1 MQPSVTGCDMRGT
14 KRALVIVAF
23 GLVSCSTQ
31 VVPASTPTSNTTSL
45 RIYAT
50 TAALPLLNDL
60 IAEYVKANPIV
71 AFDSQGGNYQ
81 TTLNALMAGE
91 TAYFVTNHLPI
102 DLWAAP
108 LGQDGIAI
116 IVHPSNEVAGLTT
129 EQLRRIYQGHIANWQ
144 EVGGDDRELVI
155 ISRED
160 GSGTRAEFER
170 LVMGE
175 RRTTR
180 SAQIAPS
187 SAAMV
192 ASVARQPGSIGY
204 VSMAYP
210 DSRVRVLPVDGIAL
224 TADTVFDNEYPLRST
239 LYIAGLNE
247 PEDHYLYF
255 IAWAQSPEGQA
266 VIGRRYAP
274 MLRP

>member
-1 MQPSVTGCDMRGT
+1 MRGT
-14 KRALVIVAF
+14 KRVLAIAAIT
-23 GLVSCSTQ
+23 LVSCSTQ
-31 VVPASTPTSNTTSL
+31 VVPATTPTSNTTAL
-45 RIYAT
+45 RVYAT

-60 IAEYVKANPIV
+60 IRQYARANPNIT
-71 AFDSQGGNYQ
+71 FDTQSGNY
-81 TTLNALMAGE
+81 TVMLERLLAGE
-91 TAYFVTNHLPI
+91 TAYLLTNHLPV

-116 IVHPSNEVAGLTT
+116 LVHPGNPIVGLTT
-129 EQLRRIYQGHIANWQ
+129 EQLRRIYQGHIANWRS
-144 EVGGDDRELVI
+144 VGGDDREVVV

-204 VSMAYP
+204 VSMGYL
-210 DSRVRVLPVDGIAL
+210 DDTVRAVPLDGIEL
-224 TADTVFDNEYPLRST
+224 TTDNVYLNEYPLRST
-239 LYIAGLNE
+239 LYLAGLAE
-247 PEDHYLYF
+247 PQEYYREF
-255 IAWAQSPEGQA
+255 IAWAQSLDGQA
-266 VIGRRYAP
+266 IIGLHYAP

>member
-1 MQPSVTGCDMRGT
+1 MRGT
-14 KRALVIVAF
+14 KRALAIVAF
-23 GLVSCSTQ
+23 TLVSCSTQ

-60 IAEYVKANPIV
+60 ITEYVKANPII

-81 TTLNALMAGE
+81 TVLNALLAGE
-91 TAYFVTNHLPI
+91 TAYFVTSHLPG
-102 DLWAAP
+102 DSPLWAAP

-116 IVHPSNEVAGLTT
+116 IVHPANNVAGLTT
-129 EQLRRIYQGHIANWQ
+129 EQLRRIYQGHVANWQ
-144 EVGGDDRELVI
+144 EVGGDDRELIV
-155 ISRED
+155 ISREN

-175 RRTTR
+175 RRTTQ

-204 VSMAYP
+204 VSIAYL
-210 DSRVRVLPVDGIAL
+210 DSRTRAVPVDGIAL
-224 TADTVFDNEYPLRST
+224 TPDTVFDNEYPLRST
-239 LYIAGLNE
+239 LYIAGLAE
-247 PEDHYLYF
+247 PEEHYLYF

-266 VIGRRYAP
+266 VIARRYAP

>member
-1 MQPSVTGCDMRGT
+1 MRGT
-14 KRALVIVAF
+14 KRALAVVAF
-23 GLVSCSTQ
+23 TLVSCSTQ
-31 VVPASTPTSNTTSL
+31 VVPASTPTSNTTAL

-60 IAEYVKANPIV
+60 IAEYVKANPVI
-71 AFDSQGGNYQ
+71 AINSQSANYQ
-81 TTLNALMAGE
+81 VTLNTLLKGE
-91 TAYFVTNHLPI
+91 AAYFITNHLPA
-102 DLWAAP
+102 DSPLWAAP

-116 IVHPSNEVAGLTT
+116 IVHPSNDVTGLTT
-129 EQLRRIYQGHIANWQ
+129 EQLRRIYQGHVANWQ
-144 EVGGDDRELVI
+144 EVGGDDHDLIV

-170 LVMGE
+170 LMMGE
-175 RRTTR
+175 RRTTQ

-204 VSMAYP
+204 VSMGYV
-210 DSRVRVLPVDGIAL
+210 SGSVRAVPVDGIAL

-239 LYIAGLNE
+239 LYIAGQDE
-247 PEDHYLYF
+247 PEDHYLFF
-255 IAWAQSPEGQA
+255 IAWAQSREGQA
-266 VIGRRYAP
+266 VTARRYAP